1 MSEVT
6 LEFPDGSKNKYK
18 QGITGLEIVKGISE
32 GLARNT
38 YAMKLDNTLV
48 DITDPIT
55 KDAKILF
62 ITSKDKEG
70 LEVLRHSAAHV
81 FAQALLR
88 VYPNAKIAIGPAI
101 ENGFHYDFQLDKSV
115 NPEDLI
121 KIEAEMKK
129 IIDEKIPIV
138 KKEIPK
144 AEALKI
150 FKDNKFKVEMIS
162 ELSDKNI
169 RVYEQGNFIDFCRG
183 PHVPNTGM
191 INAFK
196 LTKVSGAYWKGDAR
210 NEQLQR
216 IYGIVFPDKKDLNAY
231 LKLLEEAEK
240 RDHRKLTADL
250 DLVYFHEYAPGAPF
264 FLKKGTVIYNIL
276 IDFIRKEYKK
286 RGYQEVITPQM
297 YNKKLWE
304 ISGHWEH
311 YRENMFIINVEGQ
324 EHSLKPMNCPSHCLI
339 YNRDVKSY
347 KDLPIRIA
355 DFCNLHRNE
364 FSGTLTGLV
373 RVRKFAQDDGHIFC
387 RFDQI
392 EDEVLGVLEF
402 IKFVWNDVFNFKLE
416 YYLST
421 MPEKALGTR
430 ELWDKAE
437 TLLKSAL
444 AKANIPFKIKPG
456 EGAFYGPK
464 IDIDIEDALGRKWQC
479 PTCQLDFNLPHR
491 FETMYVDDQSKK
503 QEAVMIHRA
512 VLGSLER
519 FFGIMIEHYAGRLPL
534 WLSPVQVKILPI
546 ADRHIEYCRK
556 IAEEMK
562 QHDLRVEINEKA
574 ETTSKK
580 VREAQLEQVNYI
592 IVVGD
597 QEVNNST
604 VNVRTRDEKVLGEKK
619 VAEFISQL
627 EAEVK
632 SKK

>member
-1 MSEVT
+1 MKKIS
-6 LEFPDGSKNKYK
+6 LEFPDGSKKEFDS
-18 QGITGLEIVKGISE
+18 GVKGIDVVKSISE

-38 YAMKLDNTLV
+38 YAMKLDEELV
-48 DITDPIT
+48 DINDQIS
-55 KDAKILF
+55 KDAKIKF
-62 ITSKDKEG
+62 ITWKDAEG
-70 LEVLRHSAAHV
+70 KEVLKHSGAHV

-88 VYPNAKIAIGPAI
+88 LFPNAKIAIGPAI
-101 ENGFHYDFQLDKSV
+101 ETGFHYDFMLDRTV
-115 NPEDLI
+115 TPEDLP
-121 KIEAEMKK
+121 KLEEEMKK
-129 IIDEKIPIV
+129 IVNEKLPIV
-138 KKEIPK
+138 KKEISK
-144 AEALKI
+144 DEALKL
-150 FKDNKFKVEMIS
+150 FKDNKFKTEMIS
-162 ELSDKNI
+162 ELDSGKI
-169 RVYEQGNFIDFCRG
+169 RVYEQGNFVDFCRG

-191 INAFK
+191 VKAFK

-216 IYGIVFPDKKDLNAY
+216 IYGIVFPDSKEMNEY
-231 LKLLEEAEK
+231 LKFLEEAEK
-240 RDHRKLTADL
+240 RDHRKITADL
-250 DLVYFHEYAPGAPF
+250 DMVYFHEYAPGAPF
-264 FLKKGTVIYNIL
+264 FLKKGTIVYNIL
-276 IDFIRKEYKK
+276 IDFIRKQYRD

-311 YRENMFIINVEGQ
+311 YRENMFIVKVEGQ

-339 YNRDVKSY
+339 FNRDVKSY
-347 KDLPIRIA
+347 KDMPIRIA

-392 EDEVLGVLEF
+392 EEEVLGVLEF
-402 IKFVWNDVFNFKLE
+402 IKYVWNDVFNFKLE

-421 MPEKALGTR
+421 MPEKALGTKD
-430 ELWDKAE
+430 LWDKAE
-437 TLLKSAL
+437 TLLKNAL
-444 AKANIPFKIKPG
+444 TKAGIPFKIKPG

-464 IDIDIEDALGRKWQC
+464 IDIDIEDALGRRWQC

-491 FETMYVDDQSKK
+491 FETMYVDSESKK

-519 FFGIMIEHYAGRLPL
+519 FFGIMIEHYAGKLPL

-546 ADRHIEYCRK
+546 ADRHVDYCKK
-556 IAEEMK
+556 IAAMMK
-562 QHDLRVEINEKA
+562 ENDLRVEINARA

-592 IVVGD
+592 LVVGD
-597 QEVNNST
+597 KELENDT
-604 VNVRTRDEKVLGEKK
+604 VNVRTREEKVLGEKK
-619 VAEFISQL
+619 TEDFIKQL
-627 EAEVK
+627 KEEV
-632 SKK
+632 SKYK